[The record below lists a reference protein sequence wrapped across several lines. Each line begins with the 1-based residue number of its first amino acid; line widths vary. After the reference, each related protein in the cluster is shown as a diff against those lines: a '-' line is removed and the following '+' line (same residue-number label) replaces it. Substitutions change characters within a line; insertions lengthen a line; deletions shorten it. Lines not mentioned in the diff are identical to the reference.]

1 MKPFLVILLSALVAL
16 PAIGQKRA
24 CSIADLYKVKNVES
38 PRFSPDGKKIVFVV
52 REDVL
57 EKGKSNADL
66 YLMNADG
73 SGLQRLTSDPA
84 ADGHP
89 SFSPDGKSILFAS
102 SRKEGIQAWL
112 LPLEGGEPTQLTSS
126 AMEVGDPQWVGTRI
140 AFTAMVFPE
149 CGADND
155 CNKKFQTGLDEGPI
169 QAHVTDRL
177 LYRHWN
183 FWKDGKRTH
192 TMLFDRERAS
202 YVDLT
207 PGDYD
212 SPSWST
218 GGGGVA
224 FAPDGAELC
233 VTSKRDRDE
242 ASSTNT
248 DLWLIPIKGGTPRN
262 ITVAN
267 KAFDGDPAYSPDG
280 KYIAFRM
287 QTVPGFESDRF
298 RLALFERA
306 TGTVTVLTESF
317 DSWVNAFAW
326 SPDARRIY
334 FTADVKGTVPLF
346 RLDIKTKTITQIT
359 TGKTIDA
366 FDVSPDGRTIVF
378 VRRSV
383 NEPRDLWRCDAD
395 GKNLRRLTFF
405 NKEVEETVDL
415 RPAEEQWIPSPTGK
429 TIHTFII
436 KPHNFDPKKTYPLI
450 LNIHGGPQSQWTDA
464 FRGDWQ
470 IYPGAGY
477 VVAFA
482 NPHGSTGYGQEFTNA
497 ISQDWQG
504 KVFDDL
510 MAVTDSLAKLS
521 YVDAERMGAM
531 GWSYGGYMIMWL
543 EGHTDR
549 FKALASMMGVYNL
562 TAMYGATEELWFP
575 EWDLGGTPW
584 TSDLY
589 QQFSPNNHVPQFKT
603 PCLVITGERD
613 YRVPYTQ
620 SLEFFTGLQKM
631 GVPSRLIV
639 FKNDGHW
646 PSHVKSMPLY
656 YTAHL
661 DWFHRYLGG
670 DPAPYDVIA
679 LARNLVFEKH

>member
-1 MKPFLVILLSALVAL
+1 MKSFLVILLSALVAF

-24 CSIADLYKVKNVES
+24 CTIADLYKVKNVES
-38 PRFSPDGKKIVFVV
+38 PLFSPDGKKIVFVV

-57 EKGKSNADL
+57 EKGKSNADI

-73 SGLQRLTSDPA
+73 SGLRRLTSDPA

-102 SRKEGIQAWL
+102 SRKEGMQAWL
-112 LPLEGGEPTQLTSS
+112 LPLEGGEPTQLTTY
-126 AMEVGDPQWVGTRI
+126 AMEVGDPQWVGSRI
-140 AFTAMVFPE
+140 AFTTMVFPE

-155 CNKKFQTGLDEGPI
+155 CNKKIQTGLDEGPI
-169 QAHVTDRL
+169 QAHVADRL

-192 TMLFDRERAS
+192 TMLFDRESAS

-212 SPSWST
+212 SPAWST
-218 GGGGVA
+218 GGGGIA
-224 FAPDGAELC
+224 FAPDGEELC
-233 VTSKRDRDE
+233 VASKRDRDE

-248 DLWLIPIKGGTPRN
+248 DLWLIPLKGGAPRN
-262 ITVAN
+262 ITAAN

-280 KYIAFRM
+280 KSIAFRM
-287 QTVPGFESDRF
+287 QTVPSFESDRY
-298 RLALFERA
+298 RLALYERT
-306 TGTVTVLTESF
+306 TGTITVLTESF
-317 DSWVNAFAW
+317 DAWVNAFAW
-326 SPDARRIY
+326 SPDAKSIY

-346 RLDIKTKTITQIT
+346 RLDVKTKAIAQIT

-366 FDVSPDGRTIVF
+366 FDRSPDGRTIVF

-383 NEPRDLWRCDAD
+383 SEPRELWRCDAD

-429 TIHTFII
+429 KIHTFIV
-436 KPHNFDPKKTYPLI
+436 KPHNFDPKRKYPLI
-450 LNIHGGPQSQWTDA
+450 LNIHGGPQSQWADA

-497 ISQDWQG
+497 ISKDWNG

-521 YVDAERMGAM
+521 YVDEERMGAM

-543 EGHTDR
+543 AGHTDR
-549 FKALASMMGVYNL
+549 FKALA
-562 TAMYGATEELWFP
+562 E
-575 EWDLGGTPW
+575 
-584 TSDLY
+584 
-589 QQFSPNNHVPQFKT
+589 
-603 PCLVITGERD
+603 
-613 YRVPYTQ
+613 
-620 SLEFFTGLQKM
+620 
-631 GVPSRLIV
+631 
-639 FKNDGHW
+639 
-646 PSHVKSMPLY
+646 
-656 YTAHL
+656 
-661 DWFHRYLGG
+661 
-670 DPAPYDVIA
+670 
-679 LARNLVFEKH
+679 